1 MKIRKCLFLLQLN
14 YSLETLGFLP
24 DIKSSYLTMY
34 PEERYHQKL
43 DAFSTPG
50 QNGRKSYSP
59 TAAASASLLQSKH
72 FKRAEI

>member
-1 MKIRKCLFLLQLN
+1 
-14 YSLETLGFLP
+14 
-24 DIKSSYLTMY
+24 MY